1 MLSASACMFK
11 LHRLSVIF
19 FFVLNSFIHEDAH
32 VKIIISSES
41 CFRVAT
47 RICIKCG
54 ALLSMIYLNSD
65 WDVEAVA
72 NEPWFFLAETW
83 NVKKALPLAIDWKRK
98 KENLVQINAPGV
110 FDLPRNCLT
119 EMLFQI
125 IGKIMS
131 SENLCKWRV
140 NQFDIDNMQSC
151 YFSFLIIVILIEL

>member
-1 MLSASACMFK
+1 MK
-11 LHRLSVIF
+11 RRK
-19 FFVLNSFIHEDAH
+19 SF
-32 VKIIISSES
+32 
-41 CFRVAT
+41 
-47 RICIKCG
+47 
-54 ALLSMIYLNSD
+54 
-65 WDVEAVA
+65 
-72 NEPWFFLAETW
+72 
-83 NVKKALPLAIDWKRK
+83 AIGNWRK

-151 YFSFLIIVILIEL
+151 YFSFLIMYCHLNRALMLNVYLISRLFTYYLNDIKHIASIGT